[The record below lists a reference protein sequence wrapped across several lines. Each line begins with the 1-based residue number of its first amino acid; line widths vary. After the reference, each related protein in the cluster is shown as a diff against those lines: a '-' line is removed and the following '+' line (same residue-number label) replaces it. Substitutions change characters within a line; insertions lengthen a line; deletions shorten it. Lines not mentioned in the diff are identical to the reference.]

1 MKANLQYTE
10 YSTNLTKATIHI
22 LDSTNEF
29 QLFISL
35 SEDEQGKVSKKLN
48 IASVDT
54 ETDTSTVMT
63 LTNEEVRQYIGLLN
77 LFIKQL
83 N

>member
-10 YSTNLTKATIHI
+10 YSTNLTKATIPI
-22 LDSTNEF
+22 LDSTNEY
-29 QLFISL
+29 QLYVSL
-35 SEDEQGKVSKKLN
+35 SEDEQGKVSKLLN

-54 ETDTSTVMT
+54 VTDTSIVMT